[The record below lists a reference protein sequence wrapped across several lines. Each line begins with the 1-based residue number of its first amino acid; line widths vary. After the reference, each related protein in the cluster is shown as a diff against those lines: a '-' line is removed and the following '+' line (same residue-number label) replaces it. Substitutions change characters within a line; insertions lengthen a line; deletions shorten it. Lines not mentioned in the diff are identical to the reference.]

1 MLKPPMPALAA
12 AQKSDYGGSAQAIR
26 HHYDV
31 GRAFYALWLD
41 ETMTYSSALWKSPT
55 TTESLAVAQHRKIAY
70 HLDNA
75 RADCATRLLDIGCGW
90 GGLMRAAAQRPNI
103 SHIVGLTLSEDQA
116 ACVREIGDPKIEVRL
131 ENWVNHRTTA
141 PYDSIISIGA
151 LEHFAKPGDSIGE
164 KIKVYRNFF
173 DTCRSWLSPQGR
185 MSLQTIAYGTM
196 QREEASQFINQ
207 EIFPDAD
214 LPTLAELAAAAE
226 GVMEITET
234 VNHRLHYAR
243 TFETWAANLKKNHAA
258 AVKLVGKE
266 TTARYE
272 RYLTQSC
279 TGFYMGKIGL
289 LRLALRPVNSSWRQM
304 AVA

>member
-1 MLKPPMPALAA
+1 MPEFPMLALSA
-12 AQKSDYGGSAQAIR
+12 AQNSDYGGSAQAIR
-26 HHYDV
+26 YHYDI

-41 ETMTYSSALWKSPT
+41 ETMTYSSALWKPSAAT
-55 TTESLAVAQHRKIAY
+55 DSLAAAQHRKIAY

-90 GGLMRAAAQRPNI
+90 GGVMRAAAQRPNI

-116 ACVREIGDPKIEVRL
+116 ACVREIGEPKLEVRL
-131 ENWVNHRTTA
+131 ESWVNHRPTA
-141 PYDSIISIGA
+141 LYDSIVSIGA
-151 LEHFAKPGDSIGE
+151 LEHFAKPGDTIEE
-164 KIKVYRNFF
+164 KIKVYRDFF
-173 DTCRSWLSPQGR
+173 GTCRSWLSPQGR
-185 MSLQTIAYGTM
+185 MSLQTIAYGSM

-214 LPTLAELAAAAE
+214 LPTLAEIAAAAE
-226 GVMEITET
+226 GVMEITEV

-258 AVKLVGKE
+258 AVKLVGEENTVK
-266 TTARYE
+266 YE
-272 RYLTQSC
+272 RYLTQSS

-289 LRLALRPVNSSWRQM
+289 LRLALRPVSSSWHRM
-304 AVA
+304 AAA